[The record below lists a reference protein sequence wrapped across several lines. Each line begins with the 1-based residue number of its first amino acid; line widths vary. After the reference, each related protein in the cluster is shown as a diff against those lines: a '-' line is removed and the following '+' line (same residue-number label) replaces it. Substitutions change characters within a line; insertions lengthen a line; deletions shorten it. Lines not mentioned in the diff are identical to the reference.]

1 MPSTRAIVRSIS
13 IAPATYIQVAG
24 GLNLAALKKF
34 SVAGSVNLPT
44 MCGIKNSPQIRRRM
58 LTPLLRSK
66 LCQNPDMNALPFSR
80 TNYYL
85 DHSSESAATPTLCL
99 PLSGGEKNCC
109 PCGILRQNASGPHSP
124 SSPENW
130 KD

>member
-1 MPSTRAIVRSIS
+1 MPSTRAIVRSVS
-13 IAPATYIQVAG
+13 IVPATHIQVAG

-66 LCQNPDMNALPFSR
+66 LCQNPDMNALPLFPDS
-80 TNYYL
+80 L
-85 DHSSESAATPTLCL
+85 LLGSFLGVSSDPHSISPAFWGREDRAAHAEFP
-99 PLSGGEKNCC
+99 
-109 PCGILRQNASGPHSP
+109 RQNASGPHSP
-124 SSPENW
+124 SSPE
-130 KD
+130 KGR